1 VEQGERPGMHACEGR
16 GVTKEEYRIRLESDI
31 FPLTIEMIGGLPND
45 SRAYYEGHKP
55 RFDAH
60 IDLWNEFL
68 DKERIGLVYD
78 LGTCVPFTSYY
89 FHVTQGA
96 TVIYGMLGNTKCVN
110 EKVRSIRI
118 NLCTDSPPLELA
130 DLVICTE
137 CLEHL
142 ACNLYKVREYLK
154 SLVRPG
160 GFMLLSFPCGGRNA
174 ADYWKDKLAD
184 YDKCQDHIREFTLDT
199 AKEFYYG
206 TGWDVLK
213 EVPTQQPAYGT
224 TIMNVLLQRPA

>member
-1 VEQGERPGMHACEGR
+1 
-16 GVTKEEYRIRLESDI
+16 VTKEEYRARLETDI
-31 FPLTIEMIGGLPND
+31 FPLNIEMVGGMPWD
-45 SRAYYEGHKP
+45 ARAYYDGHRP
-55 RFDAH
+55 RFDVQ
-60 IDLWNEFL
+60 IEMWNEFL
-68 DKERIGLVYD
+68 DKEPIELVYD

-89 FHVTQGA
+89 FHVTKGA
-96 TVIYGMLGNTKCVN
+96 DILYGMLEYQTQEINDH
-110 EKVRSIRI
+110 VRSFRI
-118 NLCTDSPPLELA
+118 NLCTDRPALALA

-142 ACNLYKVREYLK
+142 PCNLYKVREYLK

-174 ADYWKDKLAD
+174 TDYWKDKLAD

-213 EVPTQQPAYGT
+213 EVPSQQPAYGT